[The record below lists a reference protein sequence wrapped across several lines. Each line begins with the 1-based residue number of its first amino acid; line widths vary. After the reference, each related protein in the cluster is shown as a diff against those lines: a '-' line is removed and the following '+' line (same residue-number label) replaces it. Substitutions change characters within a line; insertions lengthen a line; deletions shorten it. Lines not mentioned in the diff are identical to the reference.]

1 MLILSRKVEEAIV
14 IGDNIEIRITKVEGD
29 TVKIGIDAPREI
41 SIFRKEILD
50 SIKVANAGAVVSASP
65 NLPAGLTTRP
75 TLPSSAQQALKSIKL
90 GRTGKKSP
98 DGPPHPSPPEQ
109 HQQGGGGS

>member
-41 SIFRKEILD
+41 TIFRKEVLD
-50 SIKVANAGAVVSASP
+50 EQKAMTQAAAVS
-65 NLPAGLTTRP
+65 GDQKGG
-75 TLPSSAQQALKSIKL
+75 LPSGLKL
-90 GRTGKKSP
+90 RTLVLTM
-98 DGPPHPSPPEQ
+98 
-109 HQQGGGGS
+109 

>member
-41 SIFRKEILD
+41 SIFRKEVLD
-50 SIKVANAGAVVSASP
+50 SIKTANAGAVVTGASV
-65 NLPAGLTTRP
+65 LPADLKKRP
-75 TLPSSAQQALKSIKL
+75 SLPPSAQQALKSIKL
-90 GRTGKKSP
+90 GRSGKKLP
-98 DGPPHPSPPEQ
+98 DHSPHPSPPEQ
-109 HQQGGGGS
+109 NG

>member
-14 IGDNIEIRITKVEGD
+14 IGDNIVIRITKVEGD

-41 SIFRKEILD
+41 SIFRKEVLD
-50 SIKVANAGAVVSASP
+50 SIMAANAGAVVSGASA
-65 NLPAGLTTRP
+65 LPADLKKRP
-75 TLPSSAQQALKSIKL
+75 SLPPSAQQALKSIKL

-98 DGPPHPSPPEQ
+98 NDSPHPSPPEQ
-109 HQQGGGGS
+109 HQQGGVDS

>member
-41 SIFRKEILD
+41 SIFRKEVLD
-50 SIKVANAGAVVSASP
+50 AIKVANAGAVVSDTAA
-65 NLPAGLTTRP
+65 LPADLKRP
-75 TLPSSAQQALKSIKL
+75 SLPPSAQQALKSIKL
-90 GRTGKKSP
+90 GRPGKKLPDDSP
-98 DGPPHPSPPEQ
+98 NPSSPEQ
-109 HQQGGGGS
+109 NP

>member
-41 SIFRKEILD
+41 TIFRKEVLD
-50 SIKVANAGAVVSASP
+50 EQKAMTQAAAVS
-65 NLPAGLTTRP
+65 GDKKGG
-75 TLPSSAQQALKSIKL
+75 LPSGIKRPALPQVAKQALQSISL
-90 GRTGKKSP
+90 GRQK
-98 DGPPHPSPPEQ
+98 PSPKPKNTD
-109 HQQGGGGS
+109 

>member
-41 SIFRKEILD
+41 SIFRKEVLD
-50 SIKVANAGAVVSASP
+50 AIKVANAGAVVSGATKASISSP
-65 NLPAGLTTRP
+65 VRP
-75 TLPSSAQQALKSIKL
+75 TSTK
-90 GRTGKKSP
+90 
-98 DGPPHPSPPEQ
+98 EY
-109 HQQGGGGS
+109 

>member
-41 SIFRKEILD
+41 SIFRKEVLD
-50 SIKVANAGAVVSASP
+50 AIKVANAGAVVSDAAA
-65 NLPAGLTTRP
+65 LPADLKRP
-75 TLPSSAQQALKSIKL
+75 SLPPSAQQALKSIKL
-90 GRTGKKSP
+90 GRPGKKLPDDSP
-98 DGPPHPSPPEQ
+98 NPSSPEQ
-109 HQQGGGGS
+109 NR

>member
-41 SIFRKEILD
+41 SIFRKEVLD
-50 SIKVANAGAVVSASP
+50 SIKAANAGAVVSGASA
-65 NLPAGLTTRP
+65 LPADLKKRP
-75 TLPSSAQQALKSIKL
+75 SLPPSAQQALKSIKL

-98 DGPPHPSPPEQ
+98 DDSQHPSPPEQ
-109 HQQGGGGS
+109 HQQGGVDS

>member
-41 SIFRKEILD
+41 SIFRKEVLD
-50 SIKVANAGAVVSASP
+50 AIKVANAGAVVSDSSA
-65 NLPAGLTTRP
+65 LPADLKKRP
-75 TLPSSAQQALKSIKL
+75 SLPPSAQQALKSIKL
-90 GRTGKKSP
+90 GRAGKKLP
-98 DGPPHPSPPEQ
+98 DDSSHPSPPEQ
-109 HQQGGGGS
+109 NG